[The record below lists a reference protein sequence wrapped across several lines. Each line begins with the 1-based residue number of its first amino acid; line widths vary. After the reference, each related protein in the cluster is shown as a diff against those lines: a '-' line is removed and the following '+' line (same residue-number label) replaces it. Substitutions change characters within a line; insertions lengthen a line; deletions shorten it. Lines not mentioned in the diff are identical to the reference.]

1 MLLVIA
7 WRLQLQSVGLIR
19 QARLG
24 GGKLTLERLHA
35 PASPPELAPRPM
47 SGNPDVS
54 GTNTKPGEQGQK
66 DEKVNGRLEEE
77 G

>member
-7 WRLQLQSVGLIR
+7 WRLQLESVVLIR
-19 QARLG
+19 QALG
-24 GGKLTLERLHA
+24 GARLTLERLHA
-35 PASPPELAPRPM
+35 PASPPEIAPRPM
-47 SGNPDVS
+47 SSNPDVS
-54 GTNTKPGEQGQK
+54 GTNTRPGEQGQK

>member
-35 PASPPELAPRPM
+35 PASPPELAARPM
-47 SGNPDVS
+47 SGNPDTS
-54 GTNTKPGEQGQK
+54 SANKKTSEQGQK
-66 DEKVNGRLEEE
+66 DEKVNGRLEHE

>member
-35 PASPPELAPRPM
+35 PASLPELAPRPT
-47 SGNPDVS
+47 SGNPDVG
-54 GTNTKPGEQGQK
+54 GTSTKPGEQG
-66 DEKVNGRLEEE
+66 
-77 G
+77 

>member
-1 MLLVIA
+1 MLHVIA

-35 PASPPELAPRPM
+35 PASPPEIAPRPM
-47 SGNPDVS
+47 SSNPDATS
-54 GTNTKPGEQGQK
+54 ANKKTSEQGQK
-66 DEKVNGRLEEE
+66 DEKVNGCLEQE

>member
-1 MLLVIA
+1 MPLVIA
-7 WRLQLQSVGLIR
+7 WRLQLQSVGLIH

-24 GGKLTLERLHA
+24 GNKLTLERLHA
-35 PASPPELAPRPM
+35 PASPPELAARPM
-47 SGNPDVS
+47 SGNPDAS
-54 GTNTKPGEQGQK
+54 SANKKTGEQGQK

>member
-1 MLLVIA
+1 MLLVMT
-7 WRLQLQSVGLIR
+7 WRLRLHSVGLIR

-24 GGKLTLERLHA
+24 VRKLTLERVHA

-47 SGNPDVS
+47 SGNPDVN

-66 DEKVNGRLEEE
+66 DEKISGRLEEE

>member
-1 MLLVIA
+1 MPLVIA

-24 GGKLTLERLHA
+24 GGKLAFERLHA
-35 PASPPELAPRPM
+35 PAAPPELAPRPM
-47 SGNPDVS
+47 SGNPDAS
-54 GTNTKPGEQGQK
+54 SANKKTGEQGQK
-66 DEKVNGRLEEE
+66 DEKVNRRLEEE

>member
-1 MLLVIA
+1 MLLVMA

-54 GTNTKPGEQGQK
+54 GTNTKPDEQSEN
-66 DEKVNGRLEEE
+66 DEKVNGHLE
-77 G
+77 

>member
-1 MLLVIA
+1 MPLVIA

-47 SGNPDVS
+47 SGNPDAS
-54 GTNTKPGEQGQK
+54 SANKKSGEQGQK
-66 DEKVNGRLEEE
+66 DEKVNGCLEQE

>member
-35 PASPPELAPRPM
+35 PASPPDLAPRPM

-54 GTNTKPGEQGQK
+54 GTNTKPGEQG
-66 DEKVNGRLEEE
+66 
-77 G
+77 